1 MNALARPVEGGPFQM
16 KAEHAGNLQTRL
28 GNCSQSLDDLAAIG
42 DEGWQAARGPPLA
55 VRLSDASNASF
66 RRLIVEKNASASVH
80 LDVDESRG
88 KDHLS
93 GKGD

>member
-1 MNALARPVEGGPFQM
+1 M
-16 KAEHAGNLQTRL
+16 KAEHAGNLQTSL
-28 GNCSQSLDDLAAIG
+28 GDCSQPLDDLAAIG
-42 DEGWQAARGPPLA
+42 DEGRQAARGPPLA
-55 VRLSDASNASF
+55 VRLSDTSNASF

-80 LDVDESRG
+80 LDVDESGG